1 MARRFHRHRAAHPIA
16 DLNVTN
22 LIDLGFI
29 LLVIFMIATPLIQNE
44 QTLPVN
50 LPKVSAMPQDKQ
62 ANKDDKFLAV
72 GVDAA
77 GRFYIEN
84 KSTPLTLAELQSR
97 LRAYAQEPKQPV
109 VRIRGDGGARYQKV
123 AELMAEV
130 QKSGLTRVTFDSET
144 DQ

>member
-1 MARRFHRHRAAHPIA
+1 MARRFHRHRAAHAIA

-50 LPKVSAMPQDKQ
+50 LPKVTAMPPTKAD
-62 ANKDDKFLAV
+62 KDDRFV
-72 GVDAA
+72 VFGVDSN
-77 GRFYIEN
+77 GRFYVEN
-84 KSTPLTLAELQSR
+84 TSTPVALSELQSR
-97 LRAYAQEPKQPV
+97 LRAYAQDPKPPV
-109 VRIRGDGGARYQKV
+109 IRIRGDMKVMYQKV

-130 QKSGLTRVTFDSET
+130 HKSGLTRVTFDFDT
-144 DQ
+144 DK